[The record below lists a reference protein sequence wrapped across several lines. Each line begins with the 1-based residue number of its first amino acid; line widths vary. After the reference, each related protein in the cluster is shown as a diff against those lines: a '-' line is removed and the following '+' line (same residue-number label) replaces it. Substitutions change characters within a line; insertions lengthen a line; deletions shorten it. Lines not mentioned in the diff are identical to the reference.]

1 MSMPLKDVL
10 ADPAL
15 VAAEPVVLAGWA
27 RLRQLVTWV
36 HTSEVLDIAT
46 LLRGGELLLV
56 GGVSLATASREE
68 RVAYVREIA
77 ECKVAGIAIETGSR
91 LKEVP
96 REMVQ
101 EANRIGLPL
110 IQLRRVVRFVEV
122 TQAINSL
129 LVNGAVRRLQLAD
142 QVSHA
147 LALGLANG
155 AELTQLMEILAVEA
169 QADTRLTTPNGE
181 VLAEVLR
188 SPPDPHD
195 HPDGH
200 DQPNPAG
207 PLPGASSASAVKP
220 FIASV
225 NSAGVTV
232 ALLTLTPLPGS
243 NLMLLDAALD
253 RAPEALGLAMLR
265 FRPLSRVERDTHE
278 LLALAGSEGA
288 ISPRRL
294 TEVAARL
301 GIDRYDAWVTTVARI
316 GPGPSLV
323 TGIEAAVGGAG
334 RTVISQI
341 DRDLHTCVI
350 AMRLTGTTL
359 AAARQLLIEDL
370 RSVPLPPQLTVAVGP
385 GARTLSR
392 LSHCLR
398 EARSTLDLTDEA
410 HPAVA
415 DSVALGV
422 TRLVAAIDRDDL
434 VSTFIDEQIGDLIT
448 LDGAR
453 QSQLVHTLA
462 TYLRHSSNKTATASV
477 LHLQRQSLYQ
487 RLDRI
492 MATLGH
498 PEPGSSRWAAVT
510 LATELETAR
519 RLIAGDAESF
529 DRQGQRA
536 LTSPFEVRPLG
547 SSESVMKRHPRG
559 GR

>member
-10 ADPAL
+10 ADPTL

-77 ECKVAGIAIETGSR
+77 ERKVAGIAIETGTR

-101 EANRIGLPL
+101 EANRLGLPL

-122 TQAINSL
+122 TQTINSL

-155 AELTQLMEILAVEA
+155 AELPQLMEILAVEA

-181 VLAEVLR
+181 VLAEVHLAR
-188 SPPDPHD
+188 PEPQDPH
-195 HPDGH
+195 G
-200 DQPNPAG
+200 PAG
-207 PLPGASSASAVKP
+207 ALTAASSTGASKP
-220 FIASV
+220 LVAPV

-232 ALLTLTPLPGS
+232 ALLTLTPRSGT

-253 RAPEALGLAMLR
+253 RAPESLGLAMLR

-278 LLALAGSEGA
+278 LLVLAGAVGA
-288 ISPRRL
+288 ASPRRL

-301 GIDRYDAWVTTVARI
+301 GIDRHDAWVTTVARI
-316 GPGPSLV
+316 GPGHSLV

-334 RTVISQI
+334 RIVISQI
-341 DRDLHTCVI
+341 DNDLHTCVI
-350 AMRLTGTTL
+350 ALRLRGTTL
-359 AAARQLLIEDL
+359 AAARQVLIDDL
-370 RSVPLPPQLTVAVGP
+370 RSVALSPHVTIAVGP
-385 GARTLSR
+385 GARTLTR

-398 EARSTLDLTDEA
+398 EARSTLDLTDDT
-410 HPAVA
+410 HPVVA
-415 DSVALGV
+415 DAVALGV
-422 TRLVAAIDRDDL
+422 TRLVAAIGRDDL

-448 LDGAR
+448 LDEGR
-453 QSQLVHTLA
+453 QTQLVDTLA
-462 TYLRHSSNKTATASV
+462 TYLRHSGNKTTSAAA

-498 PEPGSSRWAAVT
+498 PEPGSGRWAAIA

-519 RLIAGDAESF
+519 RHVAG
-529 DRQGQRA
+529 
-536 LTSPFEVRPLG
+536 
-547 SSESVMKRHPRG
+547 
-559 GR
+559 

>member
-10 ADPAL
+10 ADPTL

-27 RLRQLVTWV
+27 QLRQLVTWV

-56 GGVSLATASREE
+56 GGVSLATASHEE

-77 ECKVAGIAIETGSR
+77 VRKVAGIAIETGTR
-91 LKEVP
+91 LPEVP

-101 EANRIGLPL
+101 EAGRLGLPL

-122 TQAINSL
+122 TQTINSQ

-155 AELTQLMEILAVEA
+155 NELPQLMQILADEA
-169 QADTRLTTPNGE
+169 QADARLTAPNGE
-181 VLAEVLR
+181 VLAEVHLA
-188 SPPDPHD
+188 PQEPDTL
-195 HPDGH
+195 
-200 DQPNPAG
+200 PAG
-207 PLPGASSASAVKP
+207 TPLVAP
-220 FIASV
+220 V

-232 ALLTLTPLPGS
+232 ALLTLTPRPGT

-253 RAPEALGLAMLR
+253 RAPESLGLAMLR
-265 FRPLSRVERDTHE
+265 FRPLSRAERDMHE
-278 LLALAGSEGA
+278 LLVLAGSDGTG
-288 ISPRRL
+288 SPRRL
-294 TEVAARL
+294 AEVAARL
-301 GIDRYDAWVTTVARI
+301 GIERHDAWVTTVARLR
-316 GPGPSLV
+316 PGHSLV
-323 TGIEAAVGGAG
+323 TGIEAAVSGPG

-341 DRDLHTCVI
+341 DKDLHTCVI
-350 AMRLTGTTL
+350 ALRLTGTTL
-359 AAARQLLIEDL
+359 AAARQVLVDDL
-370 RSVPLPPQLTVAVGP
+370 RSVALSPQVTIAVGP
-385 GARTLSR
+385 GARTLAGMR
-392 LSHCLR
+392 RCLR
-398 EARSTLDLTDEA
+398 EARSTLDLTDET

-415 DSVALGV
+415 DAVALGV

-434 VSTFIDEQIGDLIT
+434 VDAFIDEQLGDLIT
-448 LDGAR
+448 LDEGR
-453 QSQLVHTLA
+453 QSHLVDTLA
-462 TYLRHSSNKTATASV
+462 TYLRHSGNKTATAGA

-498 PEPGSSRWAAVT
+498 PRPGTGRWAAIA

-519 RLIAGDAESF
+519 RQASGEAEGF
-529 DRQGQRA
+529 ARTA
-536 LTSPFEVRPLG
+536 PRPTRRTR
-547 SSESVMKRHPRG
+547 SRR
-559 GR
+559 

>member
-10 ADPAL
+10 ADPTL

-27 RLRQLVTWV
+27 QLRQLVTWV

-77 ECKVAGIAIETGSR
+77 VRKVAGIAIETGTR
-91 LKEVP
+91 LTEVP

-101 EANRIGLPL
+101 EANRLGLPL

-129 LVNGAVRRLQLAD
+129 LVNEAVRRLQLAD
-142 QVSHA
+142 QISHA
-147 LALGLANG
+147 LALGLADG
-155 AELTQLMEILAVEA
+155 AELPQLMEILAVEA

-181 VLAEVLR
+181 VLAEVYLA
-188 SPPDPHD
+188 SPEPDAAL
-195 HPDGH
+195 
-200 DQPNPAG
+200 AG
-207 PLPGASSASAVKP
+207 RPLVAP
-220 FIASV
+220 V

-232 ALLTLTPLPGS
+232 ALLTLTPRPGS

-253 RAPEALGLAMLR
+253 RAPESLGLAMLR

-278 LLALAGSEGA
+278 LLVLARTHGA
-288 ISPRRL
+288 VSPRRL

-301 GIDRYDAWVTTVARI
+301 GIERHDAWVTAVARI
-316 GPGPSLV
+316 GPGVSLV
-323 TGIEAAVGGAG
+323 TGVEAAVGGPG

-341 DRDLHTCVI
+341 DKDLHTCVI
-350 AMRLTGTTL
+350 ALRLTGTTL
-359 AAARQLLIEDL
+359 AAARQVLIDDL
-370 RSVPLPPQLTVAVGP
+370 RSVALSPHVTIAVGP

-392 LSHCLR
+392 LSDCLR
-398 EARSTLDLTDEA
+398 EARSTLDLTDET
-410 HPAVA
+410 HHVVA
-415 DSVALGV
+415 DAVELGV

-448 LDGAR
+448 LDEGR
-453 QSQLVHTLA
+453 KTQLVDTLA
-462 TYLRHSSNKTATASV
+462 TYLRHSGNKTTTAGA

-492 MATLGH
+492 MTTLGH
-498 PEPGSSRWAAVT
+498 PTPGSGRWAAIA

-519 RLIAGDAESF
+519 RRVYGEAEGF
-529 DRQGQRA
+529 ARLERRGPPAPGQPRQ
-536 LTSPFEVRPLG
+536 
-547 SSESVMKRHPRG
+547 ES
-559 GR
+559 